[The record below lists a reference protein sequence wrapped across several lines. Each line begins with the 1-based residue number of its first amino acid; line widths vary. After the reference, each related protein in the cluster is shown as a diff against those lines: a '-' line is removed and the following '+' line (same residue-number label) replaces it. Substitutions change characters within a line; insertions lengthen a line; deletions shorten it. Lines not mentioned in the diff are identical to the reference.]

1 MSVGEDEDKIE
12 LSTKDITKLVAIL
25 ENLSNAA
32 WVAAQ
37 SLKMFAKVGKEIEKA
52 SEGIEKVRKIM
63 CSPPE
68 VKKEP
73 SKEAQESLKAWFGEE
88 DI

>member
-37 SLKMFAKVGKEIEKA
+37 SLKMIVKA
-52 SEGIEKVRKIM
+52 GEGIEKARKMM

-68 VKKEP
+68 VKCEP
-73 SKEAQESLKAWFGEE
+73 SKEAQDSLDAWLG
-88 DI
+88 DV

>member
-12 LSTKDITKLVAIL
+12 FSTKDITKLVAKL
-25 ENLSNAA
+25 EDLSNAA

-37 SLKMFAKVGKEIEKA
+37 SLKMIVKA
-52 SEGIEKVRKIM
+52 GEGIEKARKMM
-63 CSPPE
+63 CSPPK

-73 SKEAQESLKAWFGEE
+73 SKEAQDSLDAWPG
-88 DI
+88 DV

>member
-12 LSTKDITKLVAIL
+12 LSTKEITKLVAIL

-37 SLKMFAKVGKEIEKA
+37 SLKMIVKA
-52 SEGIEKVRKIM
+52 GEGIEKARKMM

-68 VKKEP
+68 VKSEP
-73 SKEAQESLKAWFGEE
+73 SKEAQDSLDAWLG
-88 DI
+88 DV

>member
-12 LSTKDITKLVAIL
+12 LSTKEITKLVTIL

-37 SLKMFAKVGKEIEKA
+37 SLKMIVKA
-52 SEGIEKVRKIM
+52 GEGIEKARKMM

-68 VKKEP
+68 VKSEP
-73 SKEAQESLKAWFGEE
+73 SKEAQDSLDAWLG
-88 DI
+88 DV

>member
-12 LSTKDITKLVAIL
+12 LSTKEITKLVTIL
-25 ENLSNAA
+25 ESLSNAA

-37 SLKMFAKVGKEIEKA
+37 SLKMIVKA
-52 SEGIEKVRKIM
+52 GEGIEKARKMM

-68 VKKEP
+68 VKSEP
-73 SKEAQESLKAWFGEE
+73 SKEAQDSLDAWLG
-88 DI
+88 DV

>member
-12 LSTKDITKLVAIL
+12 LSTKDITKLVAKL
-25 ENLSNAA
+25 EDLSNAA

-37 SLKMFAKVGKEIEKA
+37 SLKMIVKA
-52 SEGIEKVRKIM
+52 GEGIEKARKMM

-68 VKKEP
+68 VKSEP
-73 SKEAQESLKAWFGEE
+73 SKEAQDSLDAWLG
-88 DI
+88 DV